1 MVAKAL
7 KLTGSSRLT
16 SFTPRALQT
25 SVRRLL
31 KQLCDTLTKYL
42 EESSIEQVRLA
53 YEVAAEAHHGQRRIR
68 GEKYITHP
76 LEVARLLAEVQLDTQ
91 GIVAAILHDTIED
104 THLTREQIEQQFGGE
119 VAFLVEGVSKVE
131 KESFNDPLEEQA
143 ENLRRLIRASSGDIR
158 VLLIKLADRLH
169 NMRTL
174 DSLGEKKRR
183 RISQETMD
191 LYVPLARLLGVDGW
205 QKELED
211 LSFQYLFP
219 YCSKVIM
226 RDVKRESGKK
236 GKFVNKQA
244 ATIHKLL
251 EENGI
256 DANVYGRVKSVY
268 STYMKM
274 RKNKCRPSML
284 QDLLAVRVVVQS
296 RDDCYRA
303 LGIIHRVYKP
313 LPEGFSDYI
322 AIPKLNGY
330 QSLHTTVRGPGGQA
344 IEIQIR
350 TEEME
355 RFATTGIV
363 SHLQREIE
371 TVDVPDGAAP
381 NTRWLDELIKTIDDG
396 SHPDE
401 FVEHVKLSLRPI
413 NVYVFTPQSDIV
425 RLPKDSTALDF
436 AYAIHSELGNEAA
449 SAVINTHKA
458 ALLTVLQNGDVVQI
472 EKARKS
478 QVKENWLQFVVT
490 AKAKRC
496 IRENL
501 QQRSRKDSLA
511 RGQKLLDRALKD
523 LKIAPRKVK
532 DEMRDALLATLQ
544 EKSWEAVLLSLG
556 LGRRLPEV
564 VARQLTAPYF
574 PGEDNTQ
581 NRKQSSPAI
590 HGTEGLAVSYAECCY
605 PIPNDPIV
613 GTVTRGHLIRIHH
626 EECRNVK
633 LHKSAPGRWNKFSWA
648 KDVNSRFSVPI
659 SVNSDDKEGMLSKIT
674 TVIAQQGI
682 NIRDC
687 RLKGAGDEIV
697 NVEFVIDVAD
707 ENHLAAVLQL
717 LANVPSV
724 HNSQRVATV

>member
-16 SFTPRALQT
+16 SLTPRALQT

-31 KQLCDTLTKYL
+31 KQLCDTLANYL
-42 EESSIEQVRLA
+42 EDSSIEQVRLA
-53 YEVAAEAHHGQRRIR
+53 YEVAAQAHHGQRRIR

-76 LEVARLLAEVQLDTQ
+76 LEVARLLADVKLDTQ
-91 GIVAAILHDTIED
+91 GIIAAILHDTIED
-104 THLTREQIEQQFGGE
+104 THLTKELIERQFGEE
-119 VAFLVEGVSKVE
+119 VAFLVEGVSKVDRE
-131 KESFNDPLEEQA
+131 NFNDPKEEEA
-143 ENLRRLIRASSGDIR
+143 ENLRRLILASSGDIR

-169 NMRTL
+169 NMKTL
-174 DSLGEKKRR
+174 ESLSEEKQRR
-183 RISQETMD
+183 KSQETMD
-191 LYVPLARLLGVDGW
+191 LYVPLARLLGVYGW

-219 YCSKVIM
+219 YRSKVIM
-226 RDVKRESGKK
+226 RDVKRESGRQE
-236 GKFVNKQA
+236 KFVNTQA
-244 ATIHKLL
+244 TKMSKLL
-251 EENGI
+251 KENGVE
-256 DANVYGRVKSVY
+256 ARVYGRVKSVY
-268 STYMKM
+268 STYLKM
-274 RKNKCRPSML
+274 RKNKCRPSLL
-284 QDLLAVRVVVQS
+284 QDLLAVRVIVQS

-355 RFATTGIV
+355 RFATTGVV
-363 SHLQREIE
+363 SHLQREIGIA
-371 TVDVPDGAAP
+371 DAHDGTAP
-381 NTRWLDELIKTIDDG
+381 NTKWLDELIKTIDDG

-449 SAVINTHKA
+449 SAVINTQKE
-458 ALLTVLQNGDVVQI
+458 ALHTVLQNGDVVQI
-472 EKARKS
+472 EKTKKS
-478 QVKENWLQFVVT
+478 HAKENWLHFVVT
-490 AKAKRC
+490 AKARRC

-501 QQRSRKDSLA
+501 AQWTRKDSLA
-511 RGQKLLDRALKD
+511 RGQKLLDKALRD
-523 LKIAPRKVK
+523 LKVSPRRIN
-532 DEMRDALLATLQ
+532 DEMREALLATLQ
-544 EKSWEAVLLSLG
+544 EKSWETVLLSLG

-574 PGEDNTQ
+574 PGEDNSDGG
-581 NRKQSSPAI
+581 RQSSPAI

-613 GTVTRGHLIRIHH
+613 GTVTRGNLIRIHH
-626 EECRNVK
+626 EECGNVK
-633 LHKSAPGRWNKFSWA
+633 RHKFAPDRWNKFSWA
-648 KDVNSRFSVPI
+648 KDVNSRFAVPI

-707 ENHLAAVLQL
+707 EDHLALVLQL
-717 LANVPSV
+717 LAKVPSV
-724 HNSQRVATV
+724 HNSRRVAKV